1 MQYNWFKVFNRT
13 EFEAL
18 GLVSRTYTLNLQ
30 GVGQKEILVTK
41 GATIGMVYDDIFLS
55 LELGDNNPFE
65 FEDHALYVDGLDDV
79 YIGVP
84 VES

>member
-1 MQYNWFKVFNRT
+1 MQYNWFKIFNRT

-30 GVGQKEILVTK
+30 GIGQKEILVTK
-41 GATIGMVYDDIFLS
+41 AATLSMVYDDVFLS
-55 LELGDNNPFE
+55 LDLSDNPFE
-65 FEDHALYVDGLDDV
+65 FESLAIYQDAVNDV
-79 YIGVP
+79 YLGVA